1 MSRDLAKLGYQG
13 VQTCELSFDDFRVPR
28 HCLLGKQEGQ
38 GFAQMMRG
46 LEVATSRS
54 PREAQQLSSRL
65 SSSLSSDRGLREPPP
80 PVIYVAKRK

>member
-65 SSSLSSDRGLREPPP
+65 SSRLSSDRGLREPPL